1 MESRCTRRK
10 EDRPPE
16 PHPLQA
22 PGHHPLE
29 IPAVASS
36 GAARDGAIFPVAMA
50 TAASTRRRDVIT
62 PSPGAGAGEAASP
75 GGAISE
81 KSGGGAP
88 RLARGRSAAW
98 APGPGNRDKQ
108 AGRRGEGGRAGAW
121 PRAGHPGSGAPAE
134 AAPGARGKCG
144 RPGTWISRE
153 ASRARAGGLWRR
165 RVAGPALVAGP
176 GAWRS
181 VGGVALGG
189 CQVGG
194 RGKSGST
201 VPRGGRPGGRGA
213 PGRSRARRAHPPPS
227 LAWRLGLSG
236 RRPGPT
242 PTQGP
247 CPSIPS

>member
-1 MESRCTRRK
+1 MR
-10 EDRPPE
+10 
-16 PHPLQA
+16 
-22 PGHHPLE
+22 
-29 IPAVASS
+29 
-36 GAARDGAIFPVAMA
+36 
-50 TAASTRRRDVIT
+50 
-62 PSPGAGAGEAASP
+62 EA
-75 GGAISE
+75 
-81 KSGGGAP
+81 GGGAP
-88 RLARGRSAAW
+88 RLARGDLAAG
-98 APGPGNRDKQ
+98 APGPGNRDK
-108 AGRRGEGGRAGAW
+108 AGRPPRRRGAGWSVAPRW
-121 PRAGHPGSGAPAE
+121 PSGFRGPAE

-213 PGRSRARRAHPPPS
+213 PGRSGARRAHPPRA
-227 LAWRLGLSG
+227 LAGRLGLPG
-236 RRPGPT
+236 RWPGPT

-247 CPSIPS
+247 CPSIPPRAPPPGLPNPTP